1 MTVGLK
7 FRTEDRSPLLRLEL
21 HVGDVHLRSS
31 GFRGCGRRRRP
42 SLRTA
47 PFRCR
52 RPSVRLVAAGSKT
65 LPNPPI
71 IFFFI
76 QVKLDG
82 QIAVPVR
89 TAAA

>member
-52 RPSVRLVAAGSKT
+52 RPSVRLVAAGSSADY
-65 LPNPPI
+65 
-71 IFFFI
+71 FFFV

-82 QIAVPVR
+82 QIAVSVR